1 MSPRSRQQNPTTRTR
16 VVARPVSLRTGVL
29 PTPFSRA
36 EHVLL
41 IAGMAAIASL
51 LTSCSSSRAAS
62 GGSDPVISS
71 GLDALADPGTKQPK
85 LNRSA
90 EIKRDAEEH
99 DAYAKLA
106 DQATLD
112 LNALLEARGR
122 RKETKSSE
130 ANTAGGTASDIA
142 VRHGSAEDNGTQ
154 HTAAHASR
162 NDASR
167 QVPDEGTTEKPVK
180 KPESATPGSAA
191 GNTAETPAKPADA
204 AKETVVDSSWA
215 DDPTRTIPS
224 GERPRAESRFAKDA
238 KPTTAADATRDA
250 VTNREP
256 KISPTAMTA
265 TPPPEPVPAVPVF
278 KGVNAALCTRVTG
291 FGKLEAMPIRKGRN
305 AFVFPA
311 ARVNRAIVYVELE
324 NFGYRPAKSTDPDF
338 TAGDAWAV
346 ELSTEIQ
353 LLDDP
358 DSILQF
364 KERERTVIETGRNK
378 RRDFYLVQEI
388 ELPPTLTVGA
398 YNLKL
403 ILRDKSGAE
412 PVRSEIVLPVQIVAD
427 VTASVDER

>member
-1 MSPRSRQQNPTTRTR
+1 MRESTTTSRQASTRTR
-16 VVARPVSLRTGVL
+16 VVAGPVSCRAGGKVAR
-29 PTPFSRA
+29 FSTIDA
-36 EHVLL
+36 ILL
-41 IAGMAAIASL
+41 MAGMAALASL
-51 LTSCSSSRAAS
+51 LTSCASSGASRD
-62 GGSDPVISS
+62 GSEPVISS
-71 GLDALADPGTKQPK
+71 GLDALTDPGSKQPK

-90 EIKRDAEEH
+90 EIKRDGDEGS
-99 DAYAKLA
+99 AYAKLA

-112 LNALLEARGR
+112 LNALLEARNH
-122 RKETKSSE
+122 RKEGKAQQTGKGVS
-130 ANTAGGTASDIA
+130 GGTASDIPA
-142 VRHGSAEDNGTQ
+142 RSGAGDSVATGQVSHAAASGSGQPAPKSTDAAGAAHPQ
-154 HTAAHASR
+154 AAPAQATAA
-162 NDASR
+162 
-167 QVPDEGTTEKPVK
+167 Q
-180 KPESATPGSAA
+180 
-191 GNTAETPAKPADA
+191 TPAEPPQPDG
-204 AKETVVDSSWA
+204 SWA
-215 DDPTRTIPS
+215 DDPARTIPG
-224 GERPRAESRFAKDA
+224 GERPRAASRFGSDGKQVSAS
-238 KPTTAADATRDA
+238 DATRDA

-256 KISPTAMTA
+256 KMAPTTMTA
-265 TPPPEPVPAVPVF
+265 TPPPEPAPSMPVF

-324 NFGYRPAKSTDPDF
+324 NFGYRAAKSTDPDF
-338 TAGDAWAV
+338 TSGDVWAV

>member
-1 MSPRSRQQNPTTRTR
+1 MKETQRQTSNRMR
-16 VVARPVSLRTGVL
+16 VVARPVV
-29 PTPFSRA
+29 SRA
-36 EHVLL
+36 GVNSVREALVLV
-41 IAGMAAIASL
+41 AGMAAMAGL
-51 LTSCSSSRAAS
+51 LTSCAGSKSR
-62 GGSDPVISS
+62 GSDGMISS
-71 GLDALADPGTKQPK
+71 GLDALTDPGAKQPK
-85 LNRSA
+85 LNRKA
-90 EIKRDAEEH
+90 EIARPDDEES
-99 DAYAKLA
+99 AYAKLA

-112 LNALLEARGR
+112 LNALLEARG
-122 RKETKSSE
+122 KKKSGADAGHSE
-130 ANTAGGTASDIA
+130 AAAALSDRKPRQPLQERQGESEQGTLADST
-142 VRHGSAEDNGTQ
+142 SPN
-154 HTAAHASR
+154 S
-162 NDASR
+162 
-167 QVPDEGTTEKPVK
+167 
-180 KPESATPGSAA
+180 GSAA
-191 GNTAETPAKPADA
+191 PTSAARSGEIASPNAGLNRAIEETTERPTSPDA
-204 AKETVVDSSWA
+204 SWA
-215 DDPTRTIPS
+215 DDPSRTIPP
-224 GERPRAESRFAKDA
+224 GERPKAASRFAKDA
-238 KPTTAADATRDA
+238 NPANAVNEATREA
-250 VTNREP
+250 MKVSEKGAAP
-256 KISPTAMTA
+256 SSMTA
-265 TPPPEPVPAVPVF
+265 DGPPAPVPEVPVF
-278 KGVNAALCTRVTG
+278 KGVNAALCTKVTG

-338 TAGDAWAV
+338 ASGDAWAV

-427 VTASVDER
+427 VTASVEEK